1 MNKISSQQIQEVLA
15 AVPETLR
22 KLASERD
29 YWRKEAQTRIHR
41 DEAEKVAH
49 AMHEKGIDDT
59 PIDELVARLEKAA
72 STGQLDKVA
81 AAVDLVG
88 PNMGQK
94 IAQLTG
100 DDSTRVSSV
109 SNNEFERFILGGVG

>member
-49 AMHEKGIDDT
+49 
-59 PIDELVARLEKAA
+59 ELLHRLLARRHSLRCEVALQLLRRGGLTRLRRAA
-72 STGQLDKVA
+72 HDV
-81 AAVDLVG
+81 
-88 PNMGQK
+88 
-94 IAQLTG
+94 
-100 DDSTRVSSV
+100 
-109 SNNEFERFILGGVG
+109 